1 MEKDGE
7 KEEKE
12 RGWIVI
18 WENLEVRQKDMGM
31 K

>member
-1 MEKDGE
+1 MERDSE

>member
-1 MEKDGE
+1 MERDGE
-7 KEEKE
+7 KGEKE